1 MHKLITILVMLL
13 FFTTSCKKN
22 SIIDCF
28 NSTGP
33 ITMVERPLTGF
44 HTIIL
49 KDNINLVLVHSDTM
63 MLKLE
68 AGSNLM
74 NKIITEIKDSTL
86 TLENNNSCN
95 WVRDFSKPVN
105 VYLDMT
111 LLDTLKYMSIGNVT
125 CSDTVR
131 NQFIQIDVHEGS
143 GTISLLLNQ
152 NICVVNLHYG
162 TADIVLYG
170 KSNSCY
176 FYQNS
181 FGRINAIDLEAG
193 SVYSRNWGSNDLYLY
208 AKKFLSIEIK
218 NIGNV
223 YYRGNPQINSTITGS
238 GKLIPY
244 N

>member
-13 FFTTSCKKN
+13 LFTTSCKKN

-162 TADIVLYG
+162 TANIVLYG

-176 FYQNS
+176 FYQNKI
-181 FGRINAIDLEAG
+181 GRASCRER
-193 SVYSRNWGSNDLYLY
+193 V
-208 AKKFLSIEIK
+208 
-218 NIGNV
+218 
-223 YYRGNPQINSTITGS
+223 
-238 GKLIPY
+238 
-244 N
+244 